1 MKSTTTATTRSTK
14 TEAIFYLDEDDDG
27 YGVESH
33 HSPRVVPD
41 GYVSSRATVTM
52 PTGLN
57 PDGVEV
63 CDGIDNDCDD
73 EVDGASSADATTWY
87 HDADGDGYGST
98 EGESLEPI
106 VACSVVSDEFVDNN
120 DDCDPGDADISPDA
134 AEVCDAVDNDCD
146 DEVDE
151 DATDAFLFYVDA
163 DGDGSGS
170 DIEIIESCDLPDG
183 YAATDDDCDD
193 ADDTVYPAATE
204 LCDGVDNDCDDEID
218 EGAGETFYADAD
230 EDGYGDSESTVFT
243 CDMPEGY
250 VANADDCDDL
260 LAEVNPDAVEVCDDI
275 DNDCDGEVD
284 IEAVDMTL
292 WYFDFDGD
300 GYGGSGAA
308 IEACSPDGGLVD
320 NADDCDD
327 DDETISPVADE
338 TCDDIDNDCDGE
350 VDEDPVDPL
359 TFYVDG
365 DGDGHGSDA
374 TTAEACDVPDGYA
387 VAADDCDDAD
397 AEISPSATEVCD
409 EVDNDCDDAVDEDV
423 LETFYADLDDDGF
436 GNETGATMTGCE
448 PDAGY
453 VDTWA
458 TAMTSMGRS
467 TRTRTSTAMASMT
480 TVMATST
487 KPAWSMGRPT
497 TRTSTVTAMVTQ
509 ARPRVGAKR
518 SKDTS
523 RPGRTVTTVT
533 IPSTQVQM
541 NSATRSTTTATA
553 SSTMAHRR
561 PGTTM
566 TTVTDSVS
574 TRTPMRGASRA
585 KLRDRRRR
593 RRLRCSCLA
602 SGD

>member
-1 MKSTTTATTRSTK
+1 MMRST
-14 TEAIFYLDEDDDG
+14 
-27 YGVESH
+27 
-33 HSPRVVPD
+33 
-41 GYVSSRATVTM
+41 RAPVRRS
-52 PTGLN
+52 N
-57 PDGVEV
+57 
-63 CDGIDNDCDD
+63 
-73 EVDGASSADATTWY
+73 
-87 HDADGDGYGST
+87 
-98 EGESLEPI
+98 
-106 VACSVVSDEFVDNN
+106 
-120 DDCDPGDADISPDA
+120 
-134 AEVCDAVDNDCD
+134 
-146 DEVDE
+146 
-151 DATDAFLFYVDA
+151 
-163 DGDGSGS
+163 
-170 DIEIIESCDLPDG
+170 
-183 YAATDDDCDD
+183 
-193 ADDTVYPAATE
+193 
-204 LCDGVDNDCDDEID
+204 
-218 EGAGETFYADAD
+218 ADAD

-453 VDTWA
+453 VDIVGDCDDFDGSVYPDADEYCNGIDDDCDGDIDEAGVVDGSTYYEDVDGDGYGDPGSTESGCEAVEGYVATGTDCNDSDDTVYPGADELCDEIDNDCNSLIDDGACETWYYDDDGDGFGIDSDTYEGCEPGEGYVTDGGDCDDSDVLVSPA
-458 TAMTSMGRS
+458 EIEICDGIDNNCDGVADEDEEVLGSHPDCAAIDCDEI
-467 TRTRTSTAMASMT
+467 STARPDLNDGTFFLDIGGSIEADECDFGSPPAPVDWSSEVRAILTDSCQTCHNAS
-480 TVMATST
+480 A
-487 KPAWSMGRPT
+487 
-497 TRTSTVTAMVTQ
+497 
-509 ARPRVGAKR
+509 
-518 SKDTS
+518 
-523 RPGRTVTTVT
+523 PGGLNLASIPYFRLVNV
-533 IPSTQVQM
+533 PSTQVPSMDRVEPNQASQSYLWHKM
-541 NSATRSTTTATA
+541 MDSHTLVGGTGDAMPSGGFLPDEDVQKITDWINS
-553 SSTMAHRR
+553 
-561 PGTTM
+561 
-566 TTVTDSVS
+566 
-574 TRTPMRGASRA
+574 GAGS
-585 KLRDRRRR
+585 
-593 RRLRCSCLA
+593 
-602 SGD
+602 